1 MPSPRQVAQVG
12 LIAGVAAYAAH
23 AIAGFATGSSFFEDW
38 LYNALLAGAAT
49 LCIARG
55 ILVPGERAAW
65 LVLGAGLASWSAG
78 VIDLTIHPDQ
88 QDGGFPSRADI
99 LSLAFYPAAYL
110 ALMLLL
116 RARVRHLRITL
127 FLDGLVGA
135 LALAAIT
142 ATVAFPSLV
151 AHSGAASSNVLGDLA
166 YPVADVVLAGFVLW
180 VSALT
185 GWRPGRVLGLVA
197 VALLVGAFIDV
208 WSLWSAV
215 AGGPATGPFDWLWPA
230 SAALLALAGWQPLR
244 DEQPIELPGLRP
256 LVPPV
261 VFATSSLALL
271 LYSRT
276 HTVDGAGYGLAAAT
290 LGAVIARMAVTYAEN
305 LRILAQSRRE
315 ALTDQLTGLGNRRRL
330 LSDLEDVL
338 ASGEPHAVVIFDLD
352 GFKRYNDAFGHPAGD
367 ALLTR
372 LGARLREAVRP
383 EGIAYRLGGDEF
395 CALVSLEGR
404 PLDAITAACSGALSE
419 RGRGFV
425 VTTSLGIAVA
435 PEEGT
440 AVAAILQIADER
452 LYAHKGARRRFGDPQ
467 QTLDVLNQ
475 LLREREPD
483 LHEHVDGVAALAR
496 AVGARLGLTGVALN
510 DLSKA
515 AQLHDVGKMAIPDAI
530 LGKPSAL
537 DDLEWA
543 LMHEHTVIGERI
555 LAAAPALRPVA
566 PIVRASHER
575 YDGQGYPD
583 RLAGDE
589 IPLAARVIAV
599 CDAFDAMTTRRP
611 YSEPKSE
618 AAALIE
624 LRRCAGTQFDPVV
637 VEAFCAEMAPTQ
649 IPHLKAA

>member
-12 LIAGVAAYAAH
+12 LIAGVVAYAAH
-23 AIAGFATGSSFFEDW
+23 AIGGLAAGSSLFEDW
-38 LYNALLAGAAT
+38 LYDALLVGAAL
-49 LCIARG
+49 LCLARG
-55 ILVPGERAAW
+55 IAVPGERAAW
-65 LVLGAGLASWSAG
+65 LVLGLGLTSWSAG
-78 VIDLTIHPDQ
+78 VVDLTLHPQ
-88 QDGGFPSRADI
+88 LQEGGFPSRADV
-99 LSLAFYPAAYL
+99 LSLAFYPAAYV

-135 LALAAIT
+135 LALAAVT
-142 ATVAFPSLV
+142 ATVAFPAIV
-151 AHSGAASSNVLGDLA
+151 ERSGALSSSVIADLA

-208 WSLWSAV
+208 WSLWSAF

-230 SAALLALAGWQPLR
+230 SAALLALAGWQPVG

-271 LYSRT
+271 LYSRS
-276 HTVDGAGYGLAAAT
+276 HAVDAAGFGLAAAT
-290 LGAVIARMAVTYAEN
+290 LGAVIVRMAVTYAEN
-305 LRILAQSRRE
+305 LRILADSRRE

-330 LSDLEDVL
+330 LADLEDVL
-338 ASGEPHAVVIFDLD
+338 GRRAPHAVVIFDLD

-367 ALLTR
+367 ALLAR
-372 LGARLREAVRP
+372 LGSRLRQAVEP

-395 CALVSLEGR
+395 CALVNLTGR
-404 PLDAITAACSGALSE
+404 PLEAVTAACSGALAE

-425 VTTSLGIAVA
+425 VTTSLGVA
-435 PEEGT
+435 LAPHDGT

-452 LYAHKGARRRFGDPQ
+452 LYAHKGARRRAGDPQ
-467 QTLDVLNQ
+467 QTLDVLHQ

-483 LHEHVDGVAALAR
+483 LHDHVDGVASLAR
-496 AVGARLGLTGVALN
+496 AVGARLGLRGDELN
-510 DLSKA
+510 DLTRA

-530 LGKPSAL
+530 LGKPGAL
-537 DDLEWA
+537 DELEWA

-555 LAAAPALRPVA
+555 LCAAPALRSVA

-575 YDGQGYPD
+575 YDGEGYPD
-583 RLAGDE
+583 RLAGED
-589 IPLAARVIAV
+589 IPLAARVIGV
-599 CDAFDAMTTRRP
+599 CDAYDAMLSRRP
-611 YSEPKSE
+611 YSEPMPPR
-618 AAALIE
+618 AALDE
-624 LRRCAGTQFDPVV
+624 LRRCAGTQFDPAVV
-637 VEAFCAEMAPTQ
+637 DAFCAEMTSTPTT
-649 IPHLKAA
+649 HLKAA